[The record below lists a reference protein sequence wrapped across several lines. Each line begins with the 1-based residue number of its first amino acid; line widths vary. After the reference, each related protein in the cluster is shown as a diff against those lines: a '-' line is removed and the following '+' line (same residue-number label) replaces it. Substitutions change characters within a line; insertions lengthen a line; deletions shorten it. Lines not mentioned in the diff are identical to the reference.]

1 MFELCVSVY
10 QSTLKLY
17 MSLCIQ
23 KEISFSK
30 TIYLKNG
37 LNIATTCTTTNAIMI
52 LLCHADM
59 RERLGGQLVYLAVKR

>member
-1 MFELCVSVY
+1 MSVY

-30 TIYLKNG
+30 TIYLNVG
-37 LNIATTCTTTNAIMI
+37 LNTATTSTTANAIM
-52 LLCHADM
+52 M
-59 RERLGGQLVYLAVKR
+59 MEFFSAVSW